1 MRPVALRL
9 RCRYSLEGVI
19 TVARAAI
26 IALALLVGACA
37 GGRSTPGGPTP
48 DPPSD
53 IPQTVVLAGA
63 GDIADC
69 SVSAEGGVHARETG
83 RLLDAVGA
91 DAVFTAGDNA
101 YPTGSTAEFTNC
113 YDPAWGRFKSKTFP
127 VPGNHDYVQPG
138 ALPYFQ
144 YFGDRAGAGGF
155 RQGYYSY
162 NLGNWHIIALNSP
175 LHATGSIDQLMWLKD
190 DLDSA
195 RARCTLAYWHHPVF
209 TSGPSNGQPESRV
222 MRDVWQVL
230 FAAGVD
236 LIVNGHD
243 HLYERFAPQDPDGR
257 ANGTLGITEIIVG
270 TGGAPL
276 YDFGGTTPNSV
287 ARLRTYGILKL
298 TLRNTGYD
306 SVFMQVNG
314 APFDSFTATCH

>member
-1 MRPVALRL
+1 
-9 RCRYSLEGVI
+9 
-19 TVARAAI
+19 
-26 IALALLVGACA
+26 
-37 GGRSTPGGPTP
+37 
-48 DPPSD
+48 
-53 IPQTVVLAGA
+53 
-63 GDIADC
+63 
-69 SVSAEGGVHARETG
+69 
-83 RLLDAVGA
+83 LLDGIGA
-91 DAVFTAGDNA
+91 DALFTAGDNA
-101 YPTGSTAEFTNC
+101 YPAGSTEDFNSC
-113 YDPAWGRFKSKTFP
+113 YDPAWGRFKAKTFP
-127 VPGNHDYVQPG
+127 TPGNHEYAQPG

-144 YFGDRAGAGGF
+144 YFGDRAGPGGF

-175 LHATGSIDQLMWLKD
+175 LYATGSIEQLMWLKD
-190 DLDSA
+190 DLESA
-195 RARCTLAYWHHPVF
+195 RARCTLAYWHYPVF

-222 MRDVWQVL
+222 MREVWQVL
-230 FAAGVD
+230 YGAGVD
-236 LIVNGHD
+236 VIVNGHD
-243 HLYERFAPQDPDGR
+243 HLYERFAPQDPAGR